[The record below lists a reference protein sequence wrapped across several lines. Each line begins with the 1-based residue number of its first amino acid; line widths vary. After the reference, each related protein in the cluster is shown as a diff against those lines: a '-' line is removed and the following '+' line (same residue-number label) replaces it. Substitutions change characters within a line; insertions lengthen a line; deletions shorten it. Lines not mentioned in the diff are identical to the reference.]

1 LPTNSAT
8 IDDTTHD
15 PTHDPTRDIIDDT
28 ASAMKRFSKSFTQ
41 QEPIPEAAIA
51 RAVAV
56 LQSGRLHRYN
66 VAPGEESEAA
76 ALEREY
82 AQWQGAKY
90 CVACSSGGYAL
101 HVALRAAGLRPGDP
115 VLANAW
121 TLAPVPGAIHNA
133 GGVPVLVEI
142 DDAWHIDVADL
153 RAKAE
158 RSGAKFLMLSHMRG
172 HIADMEAVGSVCEAL
187 GIVMIED
194 CAHTMG
200 ARWKGVRSGNFGRV
214 ACFSAQ
220 TYKHLNSGEGGLLTT
235 DDPQL
240 AAKAVVHSGSY
251 MLYHLHGAIPDLE
264 VFDRIRL
271 ETPNYSGR
279 MDNLRAAILRVQ
291 LAGLEDNIRRWNLRY
306 RILEDGLRA
315 APGLRVVERPQHEA
329 FVGSS
334 IQFHAEEIGPE
345 RIPDFVAGCA
355 ARGVEIKWFGAA
367 EPVGFTSRYD
377 SWRYLGETQPL
388 PKTLR
393 VLATTCDMRVPLT
406 FSEEDCR
413 LIAEIVGEEARA
425 CLAASGTGQGPSG
438 KRSLSPAQARS
449 ATQDG

>member
-1 LPTNSAT
+1 
-8 IDDTTHD
+8 
-15 PTHDPTRDIIDDT
+15 
-28 ASAMKRFSKSFTQ
+28 MKRFTKSFTQ
-41 QEPIPEAAIA
+41 QEPIPEAAIE
-51 RAVAV
+51 RAVDV
-56 LQSGRLHRYN
+56 MRGGRLHRYN
-66 VAPGEESEAA
+66 VAPGEESESA

-82 AQWQGAKY
+82 AAWQEAEY

-101 HVALRAAGLRPGDP
+101 HVALRAAGVKPGDP

-133 GGVPVLVEI
+133 GGGPVLVEI
-142 DDAWHIDVADL
+142 DDEWHVDVADL

-172 HIADMEAVGSVCEAL
+172 HVADMEAVCEVCNDF
-187 GIVMIED
+187 GIVTIED

-200 ARWKGVRSGNFGRV
+200 ARWKGTRSGNFGRV

-235 DDPQL
+235 DDPKI

-251 MLYHLHGAIPDLE
+251 MLYHLHGAIPDLADFDE
-264 VFDRIRL
+264 VRL

-291 LAGLEDNIRRWNLRY
+291 LASLDDNIRRWNVRY
-306 RILEDGLRA
+306 RILEDGLRG
-315 APGLRVVERPQHEA
+315 APGLRVVERHRHEE

-334 IQFHAEEIGPE
+334 IQFHADGIGPE
-345 RIPDFVAGCA
+345 RVPAFVAGCA

-367 EPVGFTSRYD
+367 DPVGFTSRYD
-377 SWRYLGETQPL
+377 SWRYLGEPQPL
-388 PKTLR
+388 PETLR
-393 VLATTCDMRVPLT
+393 VLATTCDMCVPLT
-406 FSEEDCR
+406 FSEDDCR
-413 LIAEIVGEEARA
+413 CIAEIVGEEARA
-425 CLAASGTGQGPSG
+425 CHVAPESRKDPAASRALAGESEASLAQG
-438 KRSLSPAQARS
+438 
-449 ATQDG
+449 D